1 MHRDGVLI
9 FPLLSSCLFLA
20 SCAVASFN
28 SPLPPYHTPCPHII
42 RVSFLS
48 SHTRILFI
56 PPHLAPA
63 YCLFPRTSRPHTV
76 YSPAPRA
83 CILFIPPHLAPAFC
97 LFLRTSRLHK
107 KISFCRF
114 FIKKNLTGL
123 FFTAILPPVFWVCSS
138 AGEHYLHTVG
148 AAGSIPATPTNKKRP
163 VYPAFFIGLG
173 CAGLNLRTKQVRTS
187 RKAGGRR
194 PVLMH

>member
-1 MHRDGVLI
+1 MLF
-9 FPLLSSCLFLA
+9 FPF
-20 SCAVASFN
+20 V
-28 SPLPPYHTPCPHII
+28 PH
-42 RVSFLS
+42 
-48 SHTRILFI
+48 
-56 PPHLAPA
+56 
-63 YCLFPRTSRPHTV
+63 PHTV

-83 CILFIPPHLAPAFC
+83 CILFIPPHLAPAYC
-97 LFLRTSRLHK
+97 LFLRTSRPHTVYSSAPRARILFIPPHLALAYCLFLRTSRPHK

>member
-1 MHRDGVLI
+1 MTP
-9 FPLLSSCLFLA
+9 FPCA
-20 SCAVASFN
+20 SGRRFDFSASFLLFVPCVLRRGLIQFPTP
-28 SPLPPYHTPCPHII
+28 SLSHSLPPHNT
-42 RVSFLS
+42 RFFSFLS

-63 YCLFPRTSRPHTV
+63 YCLF
-76 YSPAPRA
+76 
-83 CILFIPPHLAPAFC
+83 
-97 LFLRTSRLHK
+97 LRTSHPHK

-148 AAGSIPATPTNKKRP
+148 AAGSIPATPTNKK
-163 VYPAFFIGLG
+163 
-173 CAGLNLRTKQVRTS
+173 
-187 RKAGGRR
+187 GRFNR
-194 PVLMH
+194 LFLLVLDVPD